1 MCLLMGDKLHPHVQL
16 MIDLG
21 KAMADERLPKDS
33 SIQPPEQRV
42 DRCWAELVMPPRS
55 PSHWIPGCIQA
66 LKEAAGEEVLAEA
79 AAVVAMFSAMTIV
92 VDDTCCEPHV
102 ALEEDLGCLLPLHR
116 LEACA
121 VRTSACPEKR
131 SADHQDNCI
140 HTRFPIGLEQQIA
153 SWSIDQLRSFHSRWY
168 VPENATLFIVGDIDE
183 EETIQKVEQAF
194 SQIPK
199 AGLKTGEP
207 WDYDARSLLRPMVEG
222 RFVQPVNKTE
232 SEVPSLKEWSNDL
245 KVSVATNDLMQGMQA
260 RSKRTRS
267 VAVVL
272 GDPSSSDGSASPW
285 WAKWLPCGTQ
295 SKDDFGLKHA
305 HSLRQCEEGHNSAEL
320 QAMIEQ
326 RDSLNASIEEHMRR
340 QNLELPLVT
349 DPTSKVALAFL
360 VPEVESQWR
369 NEGCQ
374 DQIVV
379 GSLFLALC
387 ELLLRISSLWKDLR
401 HGCGL
406 KGLMASMALK
416 AGVIYNG
423 CAFVILDRILAS
435 MPLLHY
441 ACGRGRDTSPQCETF
456 PSKKDCQMMDT

>member
-1 MCLLMGDKLHPHVQL
+1 MPNLEHD
-16 MIDLG
+16 DL
-21 KAMADERLPKDS
+21 
-33 SIQPPEQRV
+33 V
-42 DRCWAELVMPPRS
+42 
-55 PSHWIPGCIQA
+55 
-66 LKEAAGEEVLAEA
+66 
-79 AAVVAMFSAMTIV
+79 
-92 VDDTCCEPHV
+92 
-102 ALEEDLGCLLPLHR
+102 
-116 LEACA
+116 
-121 VRTSACPEKR
+121 
-131 SADHQDNCI
+131 
-140 HTRFPIGLEQQIA
+140 
-153 SWSIDQLRSFHSRWY
+153 
-168 VPENATLFIVGDIDE
+168 
-183 EETIQKVEQAF
+183 
-194 SQIPK
+194 
-199 AGLKTGEP
+199 KT
-207 WDYDARSLLRPMVEG
+207 M
-222 RFVQPVNKTE
+222 
-232 SEVPSLKEWSNDL
+232 
-245 KVSVATNDLMQGMQA
+245 
-260 RSKRTRS
+260 
-267 VAVVL
+267 
-272 GDPSSSDGSASPW
+272 
-285 WAKWLPCGTQ
+285 
-295 SKDDFGLKHA
+295 
-305 HSLRQCEEGHNSAEL
+305 

-423 CAFVILDRILAS
+423 CAFVILVPFALWNTRLKSRRLLLALTIFAYLDRILAS

-456 PSKKDCQMMDT
+456 PSKKDCQMMEYHRFHVQMLSVMAQVLVLPEYRYCSYMWIWIFLATLVSSVFVANEEIRSVLTGTRDRVLLTTEGKLDVEDAKNEFFVRLKALGLFSAWEAGSSSRLWGGVKTQL